1 MSIWDTKYCIK
12 QWRRMNA
19 TNRIMKEVQRA
30 SNWKQERESK
40 KRERDMQVLM
50 EKRREDNR
58 MYYQEIYKKNK
69 W

>member
-1 MSIWDTKYCIK
+1 
-12 QWRRMNA
+12 MNA